1 MNYGEIKYVDI
12 ANGIGVRVSL
22 FVSGCRNH
30 CPHCFNEM
38 TWAFNYGKKY
48 TKEVED
54 DILEHLSKS
63 YIEGL
68 TILGGEPFE
77 PENQE
82 GILNLIKRVREEFPS
97 KDIWIY
103 TGFTLEELL
112 EGTRASTPLVK
123 DILKNIDVLV
133 DGRFVE
139 ALKDITLKFRGSSN
153 QRLIDVKETIKNNR
167 IELLNL

>member
-63 YIEGL
+63 YVEGL

-82 GILNLIKRVREEFPS
+82 GILNLIKRVREELPS
-97 KDIWIY
+97 KDI
-103 TGFTLEELL
+103 
-112 EGTRASTPLVK
+112 
-123 DILKNIDVLV
+123 
-133 DGRFVE
+133 
-139 ALKDITLKFRGSSN
+139 
-153 QRLIDVKETIKNNR
+153 
-167 IELLNL
+167 